1 MGFARP
7 TANHLSL
14 PSMPSWWLVAV
25 VETLDSFRAL
35 LGAVCKSAA
44 AATRRSLSEI
54 VAECMEER
62 AASRI
67 AGMQA
72 VFQKHGVL
80 DPWSHLVQGA
90 VRHADY
96 TDGGVCASVEYLF
109 ATFGVQ
115 DALAILNAAGCGSR
129 HLVSGCEG
137 RVAPLLLALNN
148 DKAAVAAILRT
159 SSAGK
164 R

>member
-35 LGAVCKSAA
+35 LVAVCKSAA
-44 AATRRSLSEI
+44 AAVLSEI

-80 DPWSHLVQGA
+80 DPWSDLVQGA

-96 TDGGVCASVEYLF
+96 TDKGVCASVEYLF

-115 DALAILNAAGCGSR
+115 DALAILNTAGCGSR